1 MKSKTRI
8 RTKIWLGVGA
18 FVVAGA
24 SGTAAETPTL
34 RTPAGPSVSD
44 LALTRALGSDL
55 SAAAKKHQHAA
66 PAKKQGGEGGE
77 GGEGGGKKQNLPP
90 ALDFALKIAQI
101 RGHLLVGDELVQQG
115 EWNAA
120 LPHFL
125 HPTEELYGPIRGRLK
140 VYATPPFES
149 ALKAL
154 AATVKQ
160 KKGGED
166 YAKALQAVNDV
177 LAAADAGVKAKQ
189 PSDGFAVE
197 TALELLKSATNEYEE
212 AIVKGRIAKPVEY
225 QDARG
230 FVWQAEKMVEQHAA
244 VLEKQDAAA
253 LKGVRDG
260 FAELKKTWP
269 AAVPPKTPVK
279 DHAAVLADVARIELA
294 IGKLM

>member
-1 MKSKTRI
+1 MKSK
-8 RTKIWLGVGA
+8 TKIWLGVGA

-24 SGTAAETPTL
+24 SGTAAQTPVQL
-34 RTPAGPSVSD
+34 VPDSRSASD
-44 LALTRALGSDL
+44 LALTRALASDL
-55 SAAAKKHQHAA
+55 AAARKKHQHAA
-66 PAKKQGGEGGE
+66 PAKPQGGEAGE
-77 GGEGGGKKQNLPP
+77 AGGKQANLPP
-90 ALDFALKIAQI
+90 DLDFALKIAQI

-125 HPTEELYGPIRGRLK
+125 HPTEELYGPIRGKLK
-140 VYATPPFES
+140 DYGTPPFES
-149 ALKAL
+149 ALKLL
-154 AATVKQ
+154 ATTVKQ
-160 KKGGED
+160 KKGGDD
-166 YAKALQAVNDV
+166 YAKALRSVNDA

-225 QDARG
+225 QDSRG
-230 FVWQAEKMVEQHAA
+230 FVWQAEKMVESHVAA
-244 VLEKQDAAA
+244 LEKQDAAA
-253 LKGVRDG
+253 LKAVREG
-260 FAELKKTWP
+260 FVELKKTWP

-279 DHAAVLADVARIELA
+279 DHAAVLADVARIELS